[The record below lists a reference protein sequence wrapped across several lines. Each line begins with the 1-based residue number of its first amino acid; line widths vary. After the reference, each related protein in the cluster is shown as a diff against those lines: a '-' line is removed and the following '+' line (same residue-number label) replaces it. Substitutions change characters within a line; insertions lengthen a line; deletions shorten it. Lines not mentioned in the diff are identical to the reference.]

1 MRRLGRASSLDFR
14 TSGDSM
20 NLFSLAKKFPNEDL
34 ALIHLIKTRWPYGVR
49 CLACDHDHC
58 WLIEAKGKTGKP
70 RKLFQCA
77 ECGLQF
83 SATTGTLFHDS
94 HLPLSK
100 WFAAISL
107 MVEAKKGISA
117 KQVARHIGMTYKT
130 AWYVCH
136 RVRNAMS
143 EQATVLG
150 GESITVEIDETF
162 VGGRTRGTGVQAGRD
177 NKTIVLGIA
186 ERNGKLHLQKIPN
199 RKAASIRPIID
210 ATLSPDTKQVVTDS
224 LSVYQHVIPKEKHKE
239 TSHKEDLRGK
249 NWTQTQTIENAFS
262 LFKRGIIGNYHQLSE
277 DHLDRYLGE
286 FCWRYNRRRM
296 QPFLFDMALTN
307 MLNRKPLP
315 YKVLTDDGF

>member
-1 MRRLGRASSLDFR
+1 
-14 TSGDSM
+14 M

-34 ALIHLIKTRWPYGVR
+34 ALLHLIKTRWPHGVR
-49 CLACDHDHC
+49 CLACDNDKC
-58 WLIEAKGKTGKP
+58 WLIESTGTTKKP

-117 KQVARHIGMTYKT
+117 NQVRRHIGMTYKT

-136 RVRNAMS
+136 RIRDAMQ
-143 EQATVLG
+143 EQDVVLG
-150 GESITVEIDETF
+150 GTSVTVEIDETY
-162 VGGRTRGTGVQAGRD
+162 VGGRKRGTGVKAGRRA
-177 NKTIVLGIA
+177 KTIVLGMA

-199 RKAASIRPIID
+199 TKAASIKPVLD
-210 ATLSPDTKQVVTDS
+210 AKLSPNTKQIVTDS
-224 LSVYQHVIPKEKHKE
+224 LSTYNWVLPKDKHKS
-239 TSHKEDLRGK
+239 TSHKEDLKDK
-249 NWTQTQTIENAFS
+249 NWKQTQTIENAFS
-262 LFKRGIIGNYHQLSE
+262 LFKRGIVGNYHQLSE

-286 FCWRYNRRRM
+286 FCWRYNRRKM
-296 QPFLFDMALTN
+296 QPWLFDMALTN
-307 MLNRKPLP
+307 MLNKKPLP